1 MAIIF
6 RKVALKG
13 RSPAGD
19 VPYPLP
25 PAAGAAAVV
34 EGVVGP
40 SNVPLHKHDDEEHY
54 WFILEGSG
62 RAVVGEEEFEV
73 EPGDLI
79 ITPPGILHRIWT
91 KPEGSEN
98 SVATIRV
105 LEWAMKRGDA
115 PR

>member
-6 RKVALKG
+6 RKDALKG
-13 RSPAGD
+13 RSPGGD

-25 PAAGAAAVV
+25 PGAGVAAVV
-34 EGVVGP
+34 EGVVRP
-40 SNVPLHKHDDEEHY
+40 FNVPLHKHDDEEHY

-62 RAVVGEEEFEV
+62 RALVGEEEFEV
-73 EPGDLI
+73 EQGDLI

-91 KPEGSEN
+91 KAEGSGD

-105 LEWAMKRGDA
+105 LEWALKRS
-115 PR
+115 